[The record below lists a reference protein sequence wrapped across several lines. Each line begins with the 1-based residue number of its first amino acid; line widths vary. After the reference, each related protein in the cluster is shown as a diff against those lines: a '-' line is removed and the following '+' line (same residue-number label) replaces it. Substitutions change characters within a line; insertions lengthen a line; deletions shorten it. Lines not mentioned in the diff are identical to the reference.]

1 MLHPGADCLHY
12 PVLFIFPL
20 FTATERCRKLTIFPH
35 LNSPPLGTRLPA
47 YRTSPVV
54 SLAPV
59 PWDRLNFCIRHV
71 ATLYELRA
79 SYGMELKKD
88 LLIQVAQ
95 LSGDG
100 LRTTCLKMTTN

>member
-1 MLHPGADCLHY
+1 M
-12 PVLFIFPL
+12 
-20 FTATERCRKLTIFPH
+20 
-35 LNSPPLGTRLPA
+35 S
-47 YRTSPVV
+47 
-54 SLAPV
+54 
-59 PWDRLNFCIRHV
+59 WDRDFGPV

-100 LRTTCLKMTTN
+100 LRTTCLKMPTN

>member
-1 MLHPGADCLHY
+1 MFSLEYPSFLPSPDTYPSTGGEPRRVLIGSCLVDSD
-12 PVLFIFPL
+12 VLESYFGP
-20 FTATERCRKLTIFPH
+20 
-35 LNSPPLGTRLPA
+35 
-47 YRTSPVV
+47 
-54 SLAPV
+54 
-59 PWDRLNFCIRHV
+59 V

-100 LRTTCLKMTTN
+100 LRTTCLKMPTN

>member
-1 MLHPGADCLHY
+1 MFSSA
-12 PVLFIFPL
+12 
-20 FTATERCRKLTIFPH
+20 
-35 LNSPPLGTRLPA
+35 SM
-47 YRTSPVV
+47 S
-54 SLAPV
+54 
-59 PWDRLNFCIRHV
+59 WDRDFGPV

-100 LRTTCLKMTTN
+100 LRTTCLKMPTN